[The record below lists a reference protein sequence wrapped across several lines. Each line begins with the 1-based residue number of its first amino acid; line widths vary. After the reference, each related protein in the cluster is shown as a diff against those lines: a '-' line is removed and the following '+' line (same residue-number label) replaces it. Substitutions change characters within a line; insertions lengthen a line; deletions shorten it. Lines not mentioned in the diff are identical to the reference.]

1 MKRSIIVVVILAA
14 AGAGVWYFKR
24 GGADANA
31 ASTAPAGSQGRG
43 GRQGGGGPGGG
54 GFGGPG
60 GPFGF
65 PGGGGPRQ
73 PMTVEVAAVKRAN
86 MAESLTV
93 VGNLIGAAT
102 VEAVPKVSGRLD
114 DVTVRL
120 GDRVRKG
127 QTLAKVE
134 DREIAEQVKQ
144 AQASFDVAA
153 ATIRQREADLRLAQ
167 TNLDRSKNLF
177 DRQLIPKQT
186 YDDTDA
192 RYQAAAAQLDLA
204 KAQYQQAQ
212 ARLDELKINL
222 ANTVISSPVSGFVGK
237 RALDPGAWVTPN
249 SAFISVVDIGI
260 VRLVANIVEK
270 DLRRINAGM
279 KADVAVDAY
288 PGEHFVGRI
297 AHVAPVLDPATRTAQ
312 IEVEIE
318 NSSFRLKPG
327 MYAKVSF
334 TVEHK
339 ENVLVVPANA
349 VIDASGKKGVYVPG
363 DGGVAKFQPVTLGMS
378 DPERVEITAGV
389 SEGMRVISTGAA
401 ALRDGDKIVLL
412 GQGQRGGDGA
422 GRGGRGGSS
431 GGGRGQGREGQGG
444 GGQRGP
450 APSAQ

>member
-1 MKRSIIVVVILAA
+1 MKRSIIVIVILAA

-31 ASTAPAGSQGRG
+31 ASNAPSGNQGRG
-43 GRQGGGGPGGG
+43 GQGGGGFGGG

-60 GPFGF
+60 GGF
-65 PGGGGPRQ
+65 GGGPRQ
-73 PMTVEVAAVKRAN
+73 PMTVEVAAVKRAD
-86 MAESLTV
+86 MTESLTV

-167 TNLDRSKNLF
+167 TNLERSKNLF
-177 DRQLIPKQT
+177 ERSLIPKQT
-186 YDDTDA
+186 FDDTDA

-204 KAQYQQAQ
+204 KAQYSQAQ
-212 ARLDELKINL
+212 ARLDELKNNL
-222 ANTVISSPVSGFVGK
+222 ANTVIASPVSGFVGK

-249 SAFISVVDIGI
+249 SSFISVVDIGI
-260 VRLVANIVEK
+260 VRLVANVVEK
-270 DLRRINAGM
+270 DLGHINSGM
-279 KADVAVDAY
+279 KADVVVDAY

-318 NSSFRLKPG
+318 NSAFRLKPG

-334 TVEHK
+334 VIAHK
-339 ENVLVVPANA
+339 ADVLVVPANA
-349 VIDASGKKGVYVPG
+349 VIEAQGKKGVYVPG
-363 DGGVAKFQPVTLGMS
+363 DGNVAKFQPVTLGMA
-378 DPERVEITAGV
+378 DPTQVEVTAGV
-389 SEGMRVISTGAA
+389 TEGMRVISTGAA
-401 ALRDGDKIVLL
+401 ALREGDKIVLL
-412 GQGQRGGDGA
+412 GDNQRDGG
-422 GRGGRGGSS
+422 GRGGRGG
-431 GGGRGQGREGQGG
+431 GRGGRGG
-444 GGQRGP
+444 
-450 APSAQ
+450 

>member
-1 MKRSIIVVVILAA
+1 MKRAIIIVVILAA

-31 ASTAPAGSQGRG
+31 ASNTPAGNQGRG

-73 PMTVEVAAVKRAN
+73 PMTVEVAAVKRAD

-177 DRQLIPKQT
+177 DRSLIPKQT

-192 RYQAAAAQLDLA
+192 RYQAASAQLDLA

-249 SAFISVVDIGI
+249 SSFISVVDIGV

-270 DLRRINAGM
+270 DLGRINSGM
-279 KADVAVDAY
+279 KADVVVDAY

-312 IEVEIE
+312 IEVEID

-334 TVEHK
+334 VIEHK
-339 ENVLVVPANA
+339 ENVLVVPANS
-349 VIDASGKKGVYVPG
+349 VIDAQGKKGVYVPG
-363 DGGVAKFQPVTLGMS
+363 EGDVARFQAVTLGMS
-378 DPERVEITAGV
+378 DPEKVEITSGV

-401 ALRDGDKIVLL
+401 ALREGDKIVLL
-412 GQGQRGGDGA
+412 GQG
-422 GRGGRGGSS
+422 GGRGGNGAS
-431 GGGRGQGREGQGG
+431 GGGRSGRGGGRGPGRDGQG
-444 GGQRGP
+444 GGQRGN